1 MTSLNIQSVL
11 VTGGAGCIGLEVCT
25 ELKRRVFKVRL
36 FDLPEQVLRVK
47 HTVAGDIEIFFGS
60 VLDSSSLRDA
70 MDGCDAVIHL
80 AAMLGVRRTELNK
93 LRCLEINVD
102 GSKRVLECAI
112 QHQLKKIV
120 FASSSEV
127 YGEPSY
133 NPVDERAPTQ
143 GKSVYATSKLVGEEL
158 CKAYAQRYPGLSY
171 TILRYF
177 NTYGLYQTAQFVI
190 PKFVAN
196 VLKDKVP
203 VIYGN
208 GTQRRSYCFA
218 SDVAWATVEALVRK
232 EANER
237 VFNVG
242 NGARSVDLWELA
254 RLVISLVGKDSK
266 MEPLHQPDFAFT
278 DRAADREVANRVCDT
293 GKAQEI
299 LGFSPRV
306 SLEEG
311 IRRLISSCAIFER
324 WETTEL
330 SYLQDELV

>member
-1 MTSLNIQSVL
+1 MTIETVL
-11 VTGGAGCIGLEVCT
+11 VTGGAGCIGLEVCA
-25 ELKRRVFKVRL
+25 ELNRRGVKVRL
-36 FDLPEQVLRVK
+36 FDLPEQVLRVRNAIGK
-47 HTVAGDIEIFFGS
+47 GVEVFFGS

-112 QHQLKKIV
+112 QHRIQKIV

-127 YGEPSY
+127 YGEPIH
-133 NPVDERAPTQ
+133 NPVDENAPTY
-143 GKSVYATSKLVGEEL
+143 GKTVYAVSKLMGEEL
-158 CKAYAQRYPGLSY
+158 CNAYAQRYPGFSY
-171 TILRYF
+171 TVLRYF

-196 VLKDKVP
+196 VLRGKPP
-203 VIYGN
+203 VIYGD

-232 EANER
+232 EANEQA
-237 VFNVG
+237 FNIG
-242 NGARSVDLWELA
+242 NGSRMIDLWDLA
-254 RLVISLVGKDSK
+254 RLVISLSGKDGEL
-266 MEPLHQPDFAFT
+266 EPLHQPDFTFA
-278 DRAADREVANRVCDT
+278 DRARDREIIVRICNA

-299 LGFSPRV
+299 LGFTPRV
-306 SLEEG
+306 PLETG
-311 IRRLISSCAIFER
+311 IGLLMESGAIFER
-324 WETTEL
+324 WDTTEL
-330 SYLQDELV
+330 PYLQDELV

>member
-1 MTSLNIQSVL
+1 MTIESVL
-11 VTGGAGCIGLEVCT
+11 VTGGGGCIGLEVCA
-25 ELKRRVFKVRL
+25 ELNRRGAKVRL
-36 FDLPEQVLRVK
+36 FDLPEQVLRVRNAI
-47 HTVAGDIEIFFGS
+47 TQGVEIFFGS

-112 QHQLKKIV
+112 QHRIRKIV

-127 YGEPSY
+127 YGEPIH
-133 NPVDERAPTQ
+133 NPVDENAPTF
-143 GKSVYATSKLVGEEL
+143 GKSVYAVSKLMGEEL
-158 CKAYAQRYPGLSY
+158 CKAYAQRYPGFSY

-196 VLKDKVP
+196 VLKRKPP
-203 VIYGN
+203 VIYGD

-232 EANER
+232 EANGQ
-237 VFNVG
+237 VLNIG
-242 NGARSVDLWELA
+242 SGARAIDLWDLA
-254 RLVISLVGKDSK
+254 RLVIALSGDYGEIL
-266 MEPLHQPDFAFT
+266 PIQQPDFTFT
-278 DRAADREVANRVCDT
+278 DRPADREVAARICDAT
-293 GKAQEI
+293 KAREM
-299 LGFSPRV
+299 LGFTPHV

-311 IRRLISSCAIFER
+311 IQQLIRSGAIFER

-330 SYLQDELV
+330 EYVQDDLV